1 MKLNDAQRGAIGSAV
16 IDYIEY
22 CVNEDTDS
30 LDVKDSK
37 LYSLANGQ
45 LYNVLCL
52 FYNTG
57 APDPVIQEKLDNRE
71 WSSPKEVFQYI
82 ELTLS
87 CQEEHVMFT
96 DEFAAAI
103 TPKCVNA
110 FNAYKAKEQSVFN
123 LVEEIYQEILAVQ
136 PGTSCSEGWDIVLCN
151 GKESAPTRDSVL
163 RALNSAPVKKHTW

>member
-1 MKLNDAQRGAIGSAV
+1 VSRDAGPVG
-16 IDYIEY
+16 EL
-22 CVNEDTDS
+22 S
-30 LDVKDSK
+30 LD
-37 LYSLANGQ
+37 LINYMC
-45 LYNVLCL
+45 YNVVTIKRKKECL
-52 FYNTG
+52 
-57 APDPVIQEKLDNRE
+57 
-71 WSSPKEVFQYI
+71 
-82 ELTLS
+82 
-87 CQEEHVMFT
+87 MFT